1 MLGSGRSLSSGRAT
15 RGAVGLIHHTTDSW
29 CSGRT
34 MADTLAELAT
44 QLEMRVKD
52 LRGTRDH
59 AALLAAAR
67 DAGDQIERR
76 RGTLDGDAHEAL
88 KVVQRMT
95 FNAAADCWPGWSVPD
110 EPIKSDH
117 LLAARDLAERSLDL
131 VQELGFGPLRLG
143 TGAWLVGAFDLA
155 LGRYDEAIDIFRGA
169 RQNYVDASAPG
180 LVLLTDGYVAIA
192 RQLAGDQANG
202 EDLDQ
207 VCKRIA
213 AGGFED
219 GDEWIA
225 QLRMAL
231 DVFTRQNS

>member
-1 MLGSGRSLSSGRAT
+1 
-15 RGAVGLIHHTTDSW
+15 
-29 CSGRT
+29 
-34 MADTLAELAT
+34 MADTLAELAD
-44 QLEMRVKD
+44 QLEQRVKD
-52 LRGTRDH
+52 LRGGRDD

-67 DAGDQIERR
+67 DAADQIERR
-76 RGTLDGDAHEAL
+76 RGVLDGDTHEAFL
-88 KVVQRMT
+88 MVQRMT
-95 FNAAADCWPGWSVPD
+95 FNAAADCWPGWGVSDKPIRPD
-110 EPIKSDH
+110 I

-155 LGRYDEAIDIFRGA
+155 LGRHLEAIDIFRGA

-192 RQLAGDQANG
+192 RQLAGDQAGG
-202 EDLDQ
+202 EELDH
-207 VCKRIA
+207 VCKSIA

-225 QLRMAL
+225 QLRMAS
-231 DVFTRQNS
+231 DVFARQVNS